1 MIIICF
7 NFNTNC
13 HEFPTNYHEF
23 YLLSR
28 WRTQNKN
35 NYMEIR
41 GQLHGN
47 YMFIFEH
54 ELCYF
59 GHSDGEDTNRERV
72 CGSQSQMHILSHL
85 LFE

>member
-1 MIIICF
+1 
-7 NFNTNC
+7 
-13 HEFPTNYHEF
+13 
-23 YLLSR
+23 
-28 WRTQNKN
+28 
-35 NYMEIR
+35 MEIP

-72 CGSQSQMHILSHL
+72 CGSQSQTHTLFDL
-85 LFE
+85 LLE